1 MCIYRRDYV
10 VVVTNRPGSFTK
22 RHFKMIS
29 AVALLCLVASTSAI
43 PIQDYYPK
51 THGFGGHGTN
61 GRIIDINDNAFESSI
76 LGFNGGNSASAA
88 ASAASGLNSAAAAAA
103 ANAASDGSRHFGQQ
117 GVLGFNNGFGFNGGN
132 SAAASA
138 AAAAGDM
145 NSAAAAASSAQR
157 SSFTGFQGHSGHQ
170 LIGSNYGP
178 FVQQV
183 PSVQFQSVPQFTGLG
198 GSAAAAAAAAAGQ
211 QSAAA
216 AVAAAGQNAAAAAA
230 AAGRNAAAAAASAS
244 GANFGLQNGFVGPQ
258 FAGQIGGQFGGQFV
272 QPAVFYPNLVGQNS
286 GVAAAAAAASNNAAA
301 AAAAASASG
310 FNGGI
315 IRGSTGVIGSRYV
328 PGKKY

>member
-1 MCIYRRDYV
+1 
-10 VVVTNRPGSFTK
+10 
-22 RHFKMIS
+22 MIS
-29 AVALLCLVASTSAI
+29 VVALLCLVAGTSAI
-43 PIQDYYPK
+43 PIPDYYPK
-51 THGFGGHGTN
+51 THGFGGLGIN

-117 GVLGFNNGFGFNGGN
+117 GALGFNNGFGFNGGN

-138 AAAAGDM
+138 AAAAGGM
-145 NSAAAAASSAQR
+145 NSAAAAAASSAQR

-216 AVAAAGQNAAAAAA
+216 AAAAAGQNAAAAAA
-230 AAGRNAAAAAASAS
+230 AAAGRNAAAAAAASAS
-244 GANFGLQNGFVGPQ
+244 GANFGLQNGVVGPQ

-272 QPAVFYPNLVGQNS
+272 QPAVYYPNVVGQNS
-286 GVAAAAAAASNNAAA
+286 GAAAAAAAASNNAAA

-315 IRGSTGVIGSRYV
+315 IRGSTGIIGSRYV